1 MLKGEGVCGS
11 LDNSIIPKLKHT
23 LRSTNMARIKST
35 SGKGNRTGKTQDNLP
50 NPASIPDVS
59 AAPVTEAASTEVKSE
74 APAPPAVK
82 SATGSETKPESRPE
96 TRPEATT
103 TKMFEVRKPDI
114 RKNVVP
120 INLEDEIRRRAYELY
135 QQRGPGVGNEA
146 DDWLTA
152 EHEVM
157 QRYRQHSA

>member
-135 QQRGPGVGNEA
+135 QQRVPGVGNEA
-146 DDWLTA
+146 DDWFTA

>member
-1 MLKGEGVCGS
+1 
-11 LDNSIIPKLKHT
+11 
-23 LRSTNMARIKST
+23 MARIKST

-59 AAPVTEAASTEVKSE
+59 AAPVTEAASTEVKPE
-74 APAPPAVK
+74 APAALAVK
-82 SATGSETKPESRPE
+82 SATGPQTTPASKPE

-135 QQRGPGVGNEA
+135 QLRGPGAGNEA
-146 DDWLTA
+146 DDWFKA
-152 EHEVM
+152 EREVM
-157 QRYRQHSA
+157 QRYRQQSA